1 MNQRFIKVRFNSY
14 LRNYMNKKCV
24 KYLLYDIAPYP
35 TQNNGGTKDEYRCV
49 GKEYCEVS

>member
-24 KYLLYDIAPYP
+24 KYSFNAIDFLALNETLKKLYYVIL
-35 TQNNGGTKDEYRCV
+35 C
-49 GKEYCEVS
+49 